1 MTSKVSQAAVV
12 KTEGVGTQTATLP
25 DAGTPEFHQLVLQL
39 QTAAQ
44 QQAQQQQAQQAQ
56 PQRRVQYEGKS
67 VDDLRMLADIL
78 DDVQDQLEPVRD
90 KVLDEKARL
99 TGYAQCAEAFLK
111 IIVGRS
117 AGIKKRAVEQ
127 ARTER
132 EVAAK
137 AKQEQETAA
146 KPKPKSA
153 SKKKPVKE
161 EAKPGGHDSVE
172 KRRGS
177 P

>member
-1 MTSKVSQAAVV
+1 MTSKVSQAAV
-12 KTEGVGTQTATLP
+12 KTEGVGTQMATLP

-39 QTAAQ
+39 QQAQQAQ
-44 QQAQQQQAQQAQ
+44 QQAQQPQ

-111 IIVGRS
+111 IIVGR
-117 AGIKKRAVEQ
+117 
-127 ARTER
+127 
-132 EVAAK
+132 
-137 AKQEQETAA
+137 
-146 KPKPKSA
+146 
-153 SKKKPVKE
+153 
-161 EAKPGGHDSVE
+161 
-172 KRRGS
+172 
-177 P
+177 